1 MFDYL
6 TRNIRHGVRNLV
18 ARPGF
23 SIAAIL
29 SLAIG
34 IGASTTLFSVIDT
47 LLLSPVRGIG
57 TPQDLVELGGTH
69 DGQGFQTFSYPDFED
84 FSAQSKSFAELFAYR
99 LEALNVGGAGLPQ
112 RAMGLLV
119 SGNYFDAV
127 RVPAWRG
134 RMLGTNDATAGAPPV
149 AVATYAAW
157 RKYFNDDEAIVGKPV
172 SINGSMFTLIG
183 VAPPEFRGTIALIS
197 PEFFIPVTQRPLLLP
212 ASKRL
217 LDQRS
222 SSWLTVGAR
231 LVTGITPAVAQTK
244 FSGIS
249 SQLVSAYPPSP
260 RDDVARNGVTTT
272 TLRGVP
278 GEMRGGLMAFSG
290 VLSVLI
296 SLILLV
302 ACVNVASML
311 LARGESRR
319 HDIAVRFALGASRRS
334 VLAQLMTESA
344 LLSLAAGTTGVLL
357 SIWTCRLLAHV
368 DLPTPV
374 PIAIDIPVSA
384 NALLF
389 AIACSAVTALV
400 FGLLPALR
408 VSRRAPKA
416 GNALVGRQVT
426 GSRSR
431 LAGALVVAQVAF
443 TMVLLISGGLFARA
457 LQRAAEINPGFDPQK
472 LLAADFNLEPSGY
485 VEARQLQA
493 QQQFVA
499 NVETIPGV
507 SHAALAAL
515 VPMDLSH
522 MDFGSFRAAKGSDQ
536 TVTPDANVVSPTYFA
551 TLGVSV
557 QGRAFDEHDLRSGG
571 HVCVVNT
578 ALAHLLAP
586 DGDVLGRSF
595 PFDSGEEAMTMT
607 VVGIVPNGK
616 YASLGESTQP
626 FMFLPLTQWPRAQ
639 TSLIVATSLPAGPFA
654 TQLRDALRAV
664 DPLLPASQVRPMT
677 DVLSLSLLPQRIAG
691 MVSTAL
697 GVIGL
702 LLVAIGLHGLIAMY
716 VARRTREFGVRIAL
730 GASPRRV
737 RRDVMRRGTRLLV
750 IGLGVGIALS
760 AGCAMLI
767 SSLLFGATLADAS
780 VFIIAAVVLAAT
792 TLFACW
798 LPARYA
804 ASIDPAAALRSE

>member
-1 MFDYL
+1 MFDHL
-6 TRNIRHGVRNLV
+6 TRNIHHGVRNLV

-23 SIAAIL
+23 SMAAIL

-34 IGASTTLFSVIDT
+34 IGASTTLFSAIDI

-84 FSAQSKSFAELFAYR
+84 FSTQSKSFAELFAYR
-99 LEALNVGGAGLPQ
+99 IEALNVGGAGPPQ

-119 SGNYFDAV
+119 SGNYFDALM
-127 RVPAWRG
+127 VPAWRG
-134 RMLGTNDATAGAPPV
+134 RMLGTNDTSATAPPV

-157 RKYFNDDEAIVGKPV
+157 RKYFNEDESIVGKPV
-172 SINGSMFTLIG
+172 SINGSLFNLVG
-183 VAPPEFRGTIALIS
+183 VTPPEFRGTIALIT
-197 PEFFIPVTQRPLLLP
+197 PEFFVPATQRPMLLP

-217 LDQRS
+217 LDQRD
-222 SSWLTVGAR
+222 SSWLMLGAR
-231 LVTGITPAVAQTK
+231 LAAGTTPTIVQTRL
-244 FSGIS
+244 SAIS
-249 SQLVSAYPPSP
+249 SQLALEYPPSP
-260 RDDVARNGVTTT
+260 SNDDARNGVTAMP
-272 TLRGVP
+272 LRGVP

-334 VLAQLMTESA
+334 VIAQLMTESA
-344 LLSLAAGTTGVLL
+344 LLSLAAGTTGVML
-357 SIWTCRLLAHV
+357 SIWICRLLAHV
-368 DLPTPV
+368 DLPTPI

-389 AIACSAVTALV
+389 ALACSVVTAFV

-408 VSRRAPKA
+408 VSRRAPQA
-416 GNALVGRQVT
+416 DNALVGHQVT
-426 GSRSR
+426 GGRSR

-443 TMVLLISGGLFARA
+443 TMVLLISGGLFTRA
-457 LQRAAEINPGFDPQK
+457 LQRAAEIDPGFDPQK
-472 LLAADFNLEPSGY
+472 TLAADFNLEPSGY

-493 QQQFVA
+493 QQQMVSR
-499 NVETIPGV
+499 VEAIPGV

-522 MDFGSFRAAKGSDQ
+522 MNFGGFRAGNGSDQ
-536 TVTPDANVVSPTYFA
+536 SITPDANVVSPTYFS

-557 QGRAFDEHDLRSGG
+557 KGRAFDIHDLRSGAR
-571 HVCVVNT
+571 VCVVNA
-578 ALAHLLAP
+578 ALARLLAP

-595 PFDSGEEAMTMT
+595 PFDSGDEAMTLT
-607 VVGIVPNGK
+607 VVGVVPNGK

-626 FMFLPLTQWPRAQ
+626 FMFLPLTQWPRAE
-639 TSLIVATSLPAGPFA
+639 TSLIVATTLPAGTFA
-654 TQLRDALRAV
+654 TQLRDALHAI

-691 MVSTAL
+691 MVATAL

-702 LLVAIGLHGLIAMY
+702 LLVAIGLHGVIAMY

-737 RRDVMRRGTRLLV
+737 RGDVMRRGTRLLAV
-750 IGLGVGIALS
+750 GLVVGVVLS
-760 AGCAMLI
+760 AGCAKLI
-767 SSLLFGATLADAS
+767 SSVLFGATLADAS
-780 VFIIAAVVLAAT
+780 VFIVAAAVLAAT

-804 ASIDPAAALRSE
+804 ASIDPATALRSE

>member
-1 MFDYL
+1 MFDHL
-6 TRNIRHGVRNLV
+6 IRNIRHGIRNLV
-18 ARPGF
+18 ARPAF
-23 SIAAIL
+23 TIAAIL

-57 TPQDLVELGGTH
+57 APQDLVELGGTH
-69 DGQGFQTFSYPDFED
+69 NGQGFQTFSYPDFED
-84 FSAQSKSFAELFAYR
+84 FTAQSKSFAELFAYR
-99 LEALNVGGAGLPQ
+99 LEALNVGGTGLPQ

-119 SGNYFDAV
+119 SGNYFDALK
-127 RVPAWRG
+127 VPAWRG
-134 RMLGTNDATAGAPPV
+134 RMLGTNDARAGAPPV

-157 RKYFNDDEAIVGKPV
+157 RKYFNDDESIVGKPV
-172 SINGSMFTLIG
+172 SINGSMFTLVG
-183 VAPPEFRGTIALIS
+183 VAPREFRGTIALIS
-197 PEFFIPVTQRPLLLP
+197 PEFFVPVTQRPLLLP

-217 LDQRS
+217 LDQRE
-222 SSWLTVGAR
+222 SSWLMLGAR
-231 LVTGITPAVAQTK
+231 LADGATSAIAQTRL
-244 FSGIS
+244 SAIS
-249 SQLVSAYPPSP
+249 SQLAREYPPSL
-260 RDDVARNGVTTT
+260 RSDHARNAVTATP
-272 TLRGVP
+272 LRGVP

-290 VLSVLI
+290 VLTVLI
-296 SLILLV
+296 LLILLV

-319 HDIAVRFALGASRRS
+319 HEIAVRFALGASRRS
-334 VLAQLMTESA
+334 VIAQLMTESA

-357 SIWTCRLLAHV
+357 SIWTCQLLAHV
-368 DLPTPV
+368 DLPTPI

-389 AIACSAVTALV
+389 ALACSAVTALV

-408 VSRRAPKA
+408 VSRSAPKA

-457 LQRAAEINPGFDPQK
+457 LQRAAEIDPGFDPQK

-485 VEARQLQA
+485 VEERQLQA
-493 QQQFVA
+493 QQQLVSK
-499 NVETIPGV
+499 VQIIPGV
-507 SHAALAAL
+507 SHAALTAL
-515 VPMDLSH
+515 VPMDLSQ
-522 MDFGSFRAAKGSDQ
+522 MEFGSFRAGKGSDQ
-536 TVTPDANVVSPTYFA
+536 PLTPSANVVSPTYFS
-551 TLGVSV
+551 TLGVTV
-557 QGRAFDEHDLRSGG
+557 QGRAFDDHDLPSGAR
-571 HVCVVNT
+571 VCVVN
-578 ALAHLLAP
+578 AELAHLLAP

-595 PFDSGEEAMTMT
+595 PFDSGDEAMTLT
-607 VVGIVPNGK
+607 IVGVVPNGK
-616 YASLGESTQP
+616 YSSLGESTQP
-626 FMFLPLTQWPRAQ
+626 FMFLPLSQWPRAE
-639 TSLIVATSLPAGPFA
+639 TSLIVETSLPAGTLA

-664 DPLLPASQVRPMT
+664 DPLLPPSQVRPMT

-697 GVIGL
+697 GMIGL
-702 LLVAIGLHGLIAMY
+702 LLVAIGLHGVIAMY

-737 RRDVMRRGTRLLV
+737 RRDVMRRGTRLLA
-750 IGLGVGIALS
+750 IGLIGGVVLS

-780 VFIIAAVVLAAT
+780 VFFIAAVVLTAT